1 MNESQRNWYLIYT
14 KPRNE
19 TLARTNLERQGF
31 EVYLPQ
37 LAQTRRQRGRYR
49 TVIEP
54 CFPRYLFIA
63 LNMVTDNWSPI
74 RSTYGVSR
82 LVTFDGMPAQVP
94 HELVEQLKQNEDSE
108 ALQRRPE
115 QIFNPGEKITIID
128 GPFAGYEGI
137 FHSLKGN
144 ERAAILLDIVGKNTL
159 ATLDIHSLKP
169 VSNQ

>member
-31 EVYLPQ
+31 EVYLPL

-63 LNMVTDNWSPI
+63 LNTVTDNWSPI

-82 LVTFDGMPAQVP
+82 LVTFDGIPAQVP
-94 HELVEQLKQNEDSE
+94 HDLVEQLKQNEDHE
-108 ALQRRPE
+108 GLQRRPE
-115 QIFNPGEKITIID
+115 QIFNPGEKVTIID

-159 ATLDIHSLKP
+159 ATLDVHNLKP